1 MPTGYEDIENLKN
14 QTNQLYDE
22 QMKQQQNIINTGTEQ
37 AIAELERNKKKAE
50 EEALKT
56 NRALY
61 TDYQK
66 QINPYGVNA
75 ENLAAQGLSGSGL
88 AETTK
93 ANYYNTYQNARA
105 EATNNANNIKADFD
119 AQIAIARQ
127 NGDLQLAQSAMQ
139 MYQQKINDLYNT
151 YNLKFNQ
158 DQFAYQKEQ
167 DALSQS
173 NWEKQYQ
180 QAVEQA
186 LWERQFNENQFDYT
200 KNRDTISDNQWQQQ
214 FDYNKAINDRNYNY
228 QLSRDAVA
236 DSQWQKEY
244 DLSKKKVS
252 SSSGGTGAAKKS
264 DENSIIPESGSP
276 NNNENNTV
284 QKITINDVLR
294 GLIETNGYQPLF
306 NTGKL
311 YDKYSGKYFNS
322 TQEAI
327 AYWSKQ

>member
-1 MPTGYEDIENLKN
+1 MAYEDIDNLTN

-22 QMKQQQNIINTGTEQ
+22 QMKQQQNIINTSTQQ
-37 AIAELERNKKKAE
+37 AIDELERNKKKAE

-75 ENLAAQGLSGSGL
+75 ENLVEQGLGGSGL

-93 ANYYNTYQNARA
+93 ANYYNTYQNART
-105 EATNNANNIKADFD
+105 EIYNNANQIKSDLD
-119 AQIAIARQ
+119 AQIAIAKQ
-127 NGDLQLAQSAMQ
+127 NGDLQSAQSAFNL
-139 MYQQKINDLYNT
+139 YKQKIDDLYNT

-186 LWERQFNENQFDYT
+186 LWERQFNQDQFDYN
-200 KNRDTISDNQWQQQ
+200 KGRDTIADNQWQQQ

-244 DLSKKKVS
+244 ELSKKAK
-252 SSSGGTGAAKKS
+252 SSSGTPVTKTQKEDDTLTVKKDSALDHIAQWVSYVRFKGKDATRAAILERHNAGYIDDS
-264 DENSIIPESGSP
+264 EAQELFDR
-276 NNNENNTV
+276 
-284 QKITINDVLR
+284 L
-294 GLIETNGYQPLF
+294 GL
-306 NTGKL
+306 
-311 YDKYSGKYFNS
+311 
-322 TQEAI
+322 
-327 AYWSKQ
+327 